1 MKYHV
6 SLSGNHVSLSGN
18 HVSLSGLTRQ
28 SLFLIAFFLLT
39 ACSSA
44 PKRSMQVST
53 IYSSASEMIESANGA
68 ILTGDYEKAA
78 FFLTAAENQAM
89 SIDNYDL
96 LSAVALARCSLC
108 LSYNPQKIEQ
118 AEKQV
123 TLAQAYMK
131 NCSNPKKQESI
142 VELSRVRVEASKED
156 GKAKTT
162 ALLSSLEEN
171 KKGVKGDPY
180 YEAQFTQ
187 VSGDVYKL
195 AGNYKEADKAYTAAA
210 KAFTDNRYLSEIG
223 ICWYKAAQ
231 ARSLGGNKDSALQ
244 AMEQA
249 IYYDRAAENSMALG
263 TDYYATGLILLKG
276 SVSQSERQKA
286 IDSFNHSADI
296 FTSIKQDELAK
307 RSRDAANELQ

>member
-1 MKYHV
+1 MKKIIHV
-6 SLSGNHVSLSGN
+6 VVELVE
-18 HVSLSGLTRQ
+18 TT
-28 SLFLIAFFLLT
+28 LIAACLLT

-44 PKRSMQVST
+44 PKRSMQVNT

-108 LSYNPQKIEQ
+108 LSYNPPKLEQ
-118 AEKQV
+118 AQNQV
-123 TLAQAYMK
+123 ELAQGYIK
-131 NCSNPKKQESI
+131 NCSNPAKQKSI
-142 VELSRVRVEASKED
+142 VELSRVRVEVVKSSVGQEGAGSSY
-156 GKAKTT
+156 TS
-162 ALLSSLEEN
+162 LLSKLEEN

-180 YEAQFTQ
+180 YETQFIQ

-195 AGNYKEADKAYTAAA
+195 ANNYTEADKAYTAAA
-210 KAFTDNRYLSEIG
+210 KGFTDNRYLSEIG

-231 ARSLGGNKDSALQ
+231 VRSLGGNKDSALA

-249 IYYDRAAENSMALG
+249 IFYDRAAENSMALG
-263 TDYYATGLILLKG
+263 TDYYAVGLILLKG
-276 SVSQSERQKA
+276 NAGDSEKQKA
-286 IDSFNHSADI
+286 AASFNHSADI
-296 FTSIKQDELAK
+296 FASIKMDELAK
-307 RSRDAANELQ
+307 KSREAANEIQ